1 MAFISFLNIQTWK
14 DTEKYGP
21 EKTPYLDAF
30 HAVITSLIFIKILTI
45 EEENNWELAFFDTL
59 LKRNNG
65 KMSIGISEVC
75 TH

>member
-1 MAFISFLNIQTWK
+1 MALTSFLNIQTWK

-21 EKTPYLDAF
+21 EKTPYLDTF

-45 EEENNWELAFFDTL
+45 EEESNWELAFFDTL

-65 KMSIGISEVC
+65 KISIGI
-75 TH
+75 